1 MSVQKLEQVMMY
13 LRQRNKGSLIV
24 TNYELRRA
32 ILLLI
37 GTDKRTYEM
46 NRKALKDL
54 DWIRTFNS
62 QKVELTDNDL

>member
-13 LRQRNKGSLIV
+13 LRQRNKGCKIV